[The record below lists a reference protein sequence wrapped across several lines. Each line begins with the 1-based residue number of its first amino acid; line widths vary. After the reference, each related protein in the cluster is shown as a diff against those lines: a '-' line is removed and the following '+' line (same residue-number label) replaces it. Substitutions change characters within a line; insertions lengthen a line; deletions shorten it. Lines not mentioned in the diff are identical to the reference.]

1 MTRHKIDGNENYRIS
16 KGARFSD
23 CKKTTKLIFVDIL
36 EKRMNIFSQSS
47 MNHEVDDSDVVGE
60 MKTSKCYDGCNFLW
74 DYDYLVGNLD
84 FINKNVT
91 NRNL

>member
-1 MTRHKIDGNENYRIS
+1 
-16 KGARFSD
+16 
-23 CKKTTKLIFVDIL
+23 
-36 EKRMNIFSQSS
+36 
-47 MNHEVDDSDVVGE
+47 MNHEVDDSDMIGE

>member
-1 MTRHKIDGNENYRIS
+1 
-16 KGARFSD
+16 
-23 CKKTTKLIFVDIL
+23 
-36 EKRMNIFSQSS
+36 
-47 MNHEVDDSDVVGE
+47 MNHEVDDSDVVGK